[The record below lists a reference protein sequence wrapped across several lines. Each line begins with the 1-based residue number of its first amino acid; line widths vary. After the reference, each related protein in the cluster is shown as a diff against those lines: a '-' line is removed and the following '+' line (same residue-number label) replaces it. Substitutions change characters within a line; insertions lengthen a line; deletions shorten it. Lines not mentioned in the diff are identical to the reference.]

1 MSKRTIR
8 LIAAACVV
16 AGVAAGVVGAQ
27 VVQNL
32 QRQFLNTGLFSV
44 GTSEIAYFHVSLD
57 DARSGPAARVILQ
70 LIDETGAVVAGTG
83 EIPLQAGQSASLRT
97 PGPGLF
103 RAHAEV
109 IESTLQLSARRRPV
123 ATVEVINSLT
133 GVVRP
138 IPSFDPHQIPGHP

>member
-16 AGVAAGVVGAQ
+16 AGVVAGVAGAQ
-27 VVQNL
+27 VIENL
-32 QRQFLNTGLFSV
+32 QRQYLNTGLFSV
-44 GTSEIAYFHVSLD
+44 GIDEIAHFHVSLD
-57 DARSGPAARVILQ
+57 DARNGPAARVILQ
-70 LIDETGAVVAGTG
+70 LIDETGTVVAGTG
-83 EIPLQAGQSASLRT
+83 EIPLQAGKSVSLRT

-109 IESTLQLSARRRPV
+109 IEPTLQLSARRRSV
-123 ATVEVINSLT
+123 ATVEAINLVT

-138 IPSFDPHQIPGHP
+138 IPSFDPHQIPSRP

>member
-16 AGVAAGVVGAQ
+16 AGVAAGVAGAQ
-27 VVQNL
+27 VIQTS

-44 GTSEIAYFHVSLD
+44 GTNEIASFHVSLD
-57 DARSGPAARVILQ
+57 DARSGPDAKVILQ
-70 LIDETGAVVAGTG
+70 LIDETGTVVASTG
-83 EIPLQAGQSASLRT
+83 ELLLHAGQSASLRT
-97 PGPGLF
+97 PGPGPF

-109 IESTLQLSARRRPV
+109 IESALEFSARRRPV

-138 IPSFDPHQIPGHP
+138 IPSFDPHPIPSRP